1 MYKRQAD
8 PQTAR
13 IIADKTGL
21 VPDAYFSAS
30 KIKWI
35 LDHVE
40 GAREDAE
47 AGKLAFGT
55 VDTLS
60 LIHISRRRVQQ
71 SESGQDHGCIGD
83 LLRRARGDLD
93 LPNGAR
99 LGARLV

>member
-1 MYKRQAD
+1 MAVPPHGPIIDELTAD

-47 AGKLAFGT
+47 AASWPSAPSTRG
-55 VDTLS
+55 S
-60 LIHISRRRVQQ
+60 
-71 SESGQDHGCIGD
+71 SG
-83 LLRRARGDLD
+83 RSPRARCT
-93 LPNGAR
+93 PPT
-99 LGARLV
+99 